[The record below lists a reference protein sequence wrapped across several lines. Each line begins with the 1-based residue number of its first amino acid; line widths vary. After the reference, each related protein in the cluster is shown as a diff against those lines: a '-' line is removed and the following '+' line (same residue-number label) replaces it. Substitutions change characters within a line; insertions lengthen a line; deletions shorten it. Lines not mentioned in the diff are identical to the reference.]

1 MAVVERHIQD
11 ESLAKY
17 LEPHFG
23 YPSRTRPCVNDPG
36 SCDYLDNVY
45 WMHDVSMLYS
55 YIMWG
60 VILGILAVW
69 AMLRL
74 INPSRRASVPK
85 AELET
90 QATAY
95 PRGAYYRAWRSVAAT
110 RQRYLLPESFASIF
124 GRVTRIQVLILAI
137 MSGYLLVFS
146 LVAIVYKTYIT
157 PVKGTNLFNTRTGM
171 AGFSDRIGILAY
183 ALTPLSVL
191 LSSRESILSV
201 VTGISYQHFNFLHRW
216 VGRIIFVQSFLH
228 TLVWTIVEGKLYQ
241 PQPSVYRTFIA
252 QPYIIWGCFAMLF
265 ITFLYVFS
273 LRRVIQWTGYEFF
286 KKSHY
291 IVASLYIGACW
302 GHWDKL
308 YFWMLASLIVVL
320 LDLGIRILG
329 IGLNHIGYTKSGS
342 IGFTPGPATLR
353 AFGTGPDTVI
363 RIDFS
368 HPSPAWKPGQH
379 YYLCFPALS
388 IWQSHP
394 FTPSSLSPAAG
405 TTPHHTYIVRAL
417 SGETSRLATLACEIE
432 GATTPVI
439 LTGPYGARVALETPN
454 LLAVAGGTGI
464 SFALPLVIE
473 AVGSEK
479 HKAGL
484 VQLVWVVRG
493 ARDLAWVK
501 EEMGVLRARAAEG
514 RVEVKVFVTREAGP
528 MEGEVEEDGVVVVEA
543 KDGEKLEAVVDV
555 KDENT
560 KTEVS
565 VLDLALAEES
575 RGFSI
580 TYLGGAHPDLSAVVQ
595 DYIERSPASG
605 GRIQVMASGPA
616 GIGSTLRSVVAKCND
631 GRKVG
636 RGEEKSDVGLYWDDR
651 FL

>member
-1 MAVVERHIQD
+1 MTSAIMAVVERHIQN
-11 ESLAKY
+11 ESLAEY

-36 SCDYLDNVY
+36 SCDYLDGVY

-69 AMLRL
+69 AILRL
-74 INPSRRASVPK
+74 INPSRRTSVPK

-110 RQRYLLPESFASIF
+110 RQRYLLPESFTSFF

-137 MSGYLLVFS
+137 VSGYLLVFS
-146 LVAIVYKTYIT
+146 LVAIIYKTYIT
-157 PVKGTNLFNTRTGM
+157 PVKGTNLFNTRTGI
-171 AGFSDRIGILAY
+171 AGFSDRIGVLAY

-191 LSSRESILSV
+191 LSSRESVLSLL
-201 VTGISYQHFNFLHRW
+201 TGISYQHFNFLHRW

-228 TLVWTIVEGKLYQ
+228 TLVWTVIEGKLYQ
-241 PQPSVYRTFIA
+241 PQPSVYQTFIA
-252 QPYIIWGCFAMLF
+252 EPYIIWGCFAMLF

-291 IVASLYIGACW
+291 VVASLYIGACW

-308 YFWMLASLIVVL
+308 YFWVLASLIVVL
-320 LDLGIRILG
+320 LDLGLRILG
-329 IGLNHIGYTKSGS
+329 IGLNHIGYTTSGS
-342 IGFTPGPATLR
+342 IGFTPAPATLR
-353 AFGTGPDTVI
+353 TFGTGPDTVI

-394 FTPSSLSPAAG
+394 FTPPPAQHRTTPTSSARSPARHPA
-405 TTPHHTYIVRAL
+405 
-417 SGETSRLATLACEIE
+417 SQ
-432 GATTPVI
+432 
-439 LTGPYGARVALETPN
+439 N
-454 LLAVAGGTGI
+454 LLEKSRAQLRLSSSQARI
-464 SFALPLVIE
+464 SFSLPLVLE
-473 AVGSEK
+473 AAGSEA

-484 VQLVWVVRG
+484 VQLVWVVRR

-501 EEMGVLRARAAEG
+501 EELGVLRARAAEG
-514 RVEVKVFVTREAGP
+514 RVEVRIFVTREGGP
-528 MEGEVEEDGVVVVEA
+528 MEGDGEEVVMVDGGKEVEVE
-543 KDGEKLEAVVDV
+543 KMVAVVDV
-555 KDENT
+555 DDENPQN
-560 KTEVS
+560 TEASLDVS
-565 VLDLALAEES
+565 ALARES
-575 RGFSI
+575 RGFSV
-580 TYLGGAHPDLSAVVQ
+580 TYLDGAHPDLGTVVD

-616 GIGSTLRSVVAKCND
+616 GIGSALRSAVGKCND

-636 RGEEKSDVGLYWDDR
+636 RGDEKSDVGLYWDDR

>member
-1 MAVVERHIQD
+1 
-11 ESLAKY
+11 
-17 LEPHFG
+17 
-23 YPSRTRPCVNDPG
+23 
-36 SCDYLDNVY
+36 
-45 WMHDVSMLYS
+45 
-55 YIMWG
+55 MWG

-69 AMLRL
+69 AILRL
-74 INPSRRASVPK
+74 INPSRKASVPK
-85 AELET
+85 TELET

-95 PRGAYYRAWRSVAAT
+95 PRSAYYRAWRSVAAVK
-110 RQRYLLPESFASIF
+110 QRYLLPESFTSVF
-124 GRVTRIQVLILAI
+124 GRVTRIQILILVI
-137 MSGYLLVFS
+137 ILGYLLVFS

-191 LSSRESILSV
+191 LSSRESMLSLI
-201 VTGISYQHFNFLHRW
+201 TGISYQHFNFLHRW

-228 TLVWTIVEGKLYQ
+228 TLAWTIVEGKLYQ
-241 PQPSVYRTFIA
+241 PQPSVFQTFIA
-252 QPYIIWGCFAMLF
+252 EPYIIWGCFAMLF

-291 IVASLYIGACW
+291 VVASLYIGACW

-308 YFWMLASLIVVL
+308 YFWMLASLIVIL
-320 LDLGIRILG
+320 LDLGLRILG
-329 IGLNHIGYTKSGS
+329 IGLNHIGYTKSGC
-342 IGFTPGPATLR
+342 FTPAPATLR
-353 AFGTGPDTVI
+353 TFGTGSDTAI

-394 FTPSSLSPAAG
+394 FTPSALPPISGA
-405 TTPHHTYIVRAL
+405 TPRHTYIIRAL
-417 SGETSRLATLACEIE
+417 SGETSRLATLSREIE

-439 LTGPYGARVALETPN
+439 LTGPYGARITTDTPN

-464 SFALPLVIE
+464 SFALPLVME
-473 AVGSEK
+473 AAGSEN
-479 HKAGL
+479 HKRGL
-484 VQLVWVVRG
+484 VQLVWVVRR
-493 ARDLAWVK
+493 ARDLAWVQ

-514 RVEVKVFVTREAGP
+514 QGRFEVKIFVTREGGP
-528 MEGEVEEDGVVVVEA
+528 MEGEVEEDEVVVIEA
-543 KDGEKLEAVVDV
+543 KDSEKLETVADV
-555 KDENT
+555 ED
-560 KTEVS
+560 KTSEKTDS
-565 VLDLALAEES
+565 SLDLSALVGES
-575 RGFSI
+575 RGFSV
-580 TYLGGAHPDLSAVVQ
+580 TYLGGAHPDLGTVLE
-595 DYIERSPASG
+595 DYIERSPTSG

-616 GIGSTLRSVVAKCND
+616 GIGSTLRSAVANCND
-631 GRKVG
+631 GKKVRKG
-636 RGEEKSDVGLYWDDR
+636 DERSDVGLYWDDR